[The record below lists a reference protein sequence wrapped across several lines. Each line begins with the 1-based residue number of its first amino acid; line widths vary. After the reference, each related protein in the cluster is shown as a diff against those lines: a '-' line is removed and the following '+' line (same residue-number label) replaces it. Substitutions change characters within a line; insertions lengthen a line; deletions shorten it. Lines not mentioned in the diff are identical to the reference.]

1 MTSIMQWTTLIHAM
15 IEVLNNYEY
24 EDSVVIKASN
34 LNISKY
40 LPYPLCRQYQLHLPT
55 TS

>member
-1 MTSIMQWTTLIHAM
+1 MYICILYIYLVSISIVYYMTSIMQWTTLIHAM

-34 LNISKY
+34 II
-40 LPYPLCRQYQLHLPT
+40 
-55 TS
+55 